1 MNIASAES
9 IEEALDGLFPAP
21 LKEKSSKEAEVYSV
35 TSSAEGSCDALAD
48 FPNIKVK
55 RELVFGE
62 EMPVSEEAPGA
73 DFYNAEVA
81 KRLECFV
88 KEPGNSFYYEVPKS
102 DVPVGTQVDFDTHSN
117 FGDHTHQF
125 GKPSIESAPPKQRAY
140 VLPQHAVDA
149 LLPTS
154 VKRQKSSEFES
165 VKRQHYNMPEC
176 SSSHE
181 GYTVNF
187 ENISVVEL
195 LYFIS
200 KISGVNFIFDKE
212 QLDFN
217 VTMVSQEPAKAED
230 LVAALL
236 QILKMHGLSVVEQGG
251 TVLLYATES
260 LSKVSRVIT
269 DDNVNEACESAV
281 ITRVFRLFNVEPD
294 KIVGIVK
301 PLLSKDAIVEV
312 SQQTRHLIVSDITSN
327 VDKIADLLNA
337 LDTPN
342 SAFEIAEYQVHGAY
356 PAALVAYAKEILNPL
371 LDNNPLQMIAQPSM
385 HKIFIV
391 STPYLINK
399 TLQILKS
406 LDAADITDVADLP
419 ASSMANNNIFMYK
432 LRYHNGKDI
441 SDALHEIGINL
452 QYAGVTNL
460 ELVNTVY
467 SVQWI
472 EANNSIVVTGTQ
484 DAVEKVVMLLEDLD
498 QPPKQVYLEV
508 LIIDVTLQD
517 SLDFGVQ
524 WIALGDE
531 QDKLAYASGLLG
543 DGLSTGTNIDGT
555 TTTNPGARFVAGNPT
570 SGPPTVPIA
579 ARDVPL
585 PGPSSLNGIPGLS
598 TATEAFGFGI
608 IGNILRHNGRSFLT
622 LGALVSALEQESNV
636 NTVLNPRIMVQDTQ
650 TATFFVGTNIPYQT
664 TSTVVGV
671 TGATTQNVQY
681 EDVGVQLKV
690 TPTIA
695 PNNIVSLQI
704 DQTIAEVTSIPTNL
718 NPTTEK
724 TLSSTRVHVPDNC
737 FLVMSG
743 HIRDKVTRVFSGVPC
758 LGTLPLIGPLFSRT
772 VDQREKR
779 NLIMF
784 VKPHVVTNIQESLD
798 LTNKEGYNS
807 NWNSHPCSMQ
817 EPQERAPECEE
828 YPSVQ
833 CVPRCD
839 VEEFLEEEIS
849 IPGVPTWAY

>member
-1 MNIASAES
+1 MQSKLKIILLSLTATSALYAES
-9 IEEALDGLFPAP
+9 IEETLDTLFPQESAAEQKAGADSYTKTVD
-21 LKEKSSKEAEVYSV
+21 LLSSQDSV
-35 TSSAEGSCDALAD
+35 TEQ
-48 FPNIKVK
+48 K
-55 RELVFGE
+55 
-62 EMPVSEEAPGA
+62 PGA
-73 DFYNAEVA
+73 DYYGEDLA
-81 KRLECFV
+81 KHLECF
-88 KEPGNSFYYEVPKS
+88 ETPPGDSFYFKAPKT
-102 DVPVGTQVDFDTHSN
+102 DVPSGVEIKLSPKAEQEFRSHSESTTSS
-117 FGDHTHQF
+117 HL
-125 GKPSIESAPPKQRAY
+125 PSSNTRVRAFA
-140 VLPQHAVDA
+140 LPQHCSDA
-149 LLPTS
+149 LFPES
-154 VKRQKSSEFES
+154 VRRQKSSDFES
-165 VKRQHYNMPEC
+165 PKKLHYSMPEC
-176 SSSHE
+176 TPSHE

-187 ENISVVEL
+187 ENISVTEL
-195 LYFIS
+195 LHFIS
-200 KISGVNFIFDKE
+200 KISGVNFIYEKD
-212 QLDFN
+212 QIDFN

-251 TVLLYATES
+251 TVLLYATQS

-269 DDNVNEACESAV
+269 DDNVNEACDSAV
-281 ITRVFRLFNVEPD
+281 ITRVFRLYNVEPD

-312 SQQTRHLIVSDITSN
+312 SKQTRHLIVSDITSN

-337 LDTPN
+337 LDMPN
-342 SAFEIAEYQVHGAY
+342 SAFEIAEYCVKGAY
-356 PAALVAYAKEILNPL
+356 PSALVAYAKEILAPL
-371 LDNNPLQMIAQPSM
+371 LDDNPMQMIAQPSM

-399 TLQILKS
+399 ALQILKS

-467 SVQWI
+467 SVQWV

-531 QDKLAYASGLLG
+531 QDKLAYASGLLA
-543 DGLSTGTNIDGT
+543 DQTSSGLQIDGST
-555 TTTNPGARFVAGNPT
+555 STNPGARYVAANPAAN
-570 SGPPTVPIA
+570 PPSIPNPG
-579 ARDVPL
+579 RDVPL
-585 PGPSSLNGIPGLS
+585 PTPSALQSLDGLAGAS
-598 TATEAFGFGI
+598 EAFGLGI
-608 IGNILRHNGRSFLT
+608 VGNILRHNGRSFLT
-622 LGALVSALEQESNV
+622 LGALVSALEQEQNV

-704 DQTIAEVTSIPTNL
+704 DQTIAEVTSNASDL
-718 NPTTEK
+718 NPRTDK
-724 TLSSTRVHVPDNC
+724 TLSTTRVHVPDNC

-743 HIRDKVTRVFSGVPC
+743 HIRDKVTRIKSGVPC
-758 LGTLPLIGPLFSRT
+758 LGSLPLIGPTFSRT
-772 VDQREKR
+772 IDQRDKR

-784 VKPHVVTNIQESLD
+784 VKPHVVTSIEESLD
-798 LTNKEGYNS
+798 LTNREGYNA

-817 EPQERAPECEE
+817 EPQEQAPECER
-828 YPSVQ
+828 YPAIQ
-833 CVPRCD
+833 CVPKCD
-839 VEEFLEEEIS
+839 DAEDLEQAQELW
-849 IPGVPTWAY
+849 GVPPCAY

>member
-1 MNIASAES
+1 
-9 IEEALDGLFPAP
+9 P
-21 LKEKSSKEAEVYSV
+21 
-35 TSSAEGSCDALAD
+35 
-48 FPNIKVK
+48 
-55 RELVFGE
+55 
-62 EMPVSEEAPGA
+62 
-73 DFYNAEVA
+73 
-81 KRLECFV
+81 
-88 KEPGNSFYYEVPKS
+88 PGNSFYFEDPKTEVPAGMKIELTPQHEDS
-102 DVPVGTQVDFDTHSN
+102 LDT
-117 FGDHTHQF
+117 DHAVKTTNTRQRAF
-125 GKPSIESAPPKQRAY
+125 ALPKQD
-140 VLPQHAVDA
+140 PDP
-149 LLPTS
+149 LLEETMH
-154 VKRQKSSEFES
+154 RQKSSDFE
-165 VKRQHYNMPEC
+165 RERRPHYNMPEC
-176 SSSHE
+176 TPSHE

-187 ENISVVEL
+187 ENISVTEL
-195 LYFIS
+195 LHFIS
-200 KISGVNFIFDKE
+200 KISGVNFIYEKD
-212 QLDFN
+212 QLDFT

-251 TVLLYATES
+251 TVLLYETQS

-269 DDNVNEACESAV
+269 DENVNEACDSAV
-281 ITRVFRLFNVEPD
+281 ITRVFRLYNVEPD

-301 PLLSKDAIVEV
+301 PLLSRDAIVEV
-312 SQQTRHLIVSDITSN
+312 SKQTRHLIVSDITSN

-342 SAFEIAEYQVHGAY
+342 SAFEVAEYYVKGAY
-356 PAALVAYAKEILNPL
+356 PAALVAYAKEILTPL
-371 LDNNPLQMIAQPSM
+371 LDDNPMQMIAQPTM

-399 TLQILKS
+399 ALQILKS

-531 QDKLAYASGLLG
+531 QDKLAYASGLLS
-543 DGLSTGTNIDGT
+543 DQNAGLQIEGSTS
-555 TTTNPGARFVAGNPT
+555 TNPGARYVAGNPA
-570 SGPPTVPIA
+570 SNPPSIPNP

-585 PGPSSLNGIPGLS
+585 PTPSNLQSLDGLAG
-598 TATEAFGFGI
+598 ATEAFGLGI
-608 IGNILRHNGRSFLT
+608 VGNILRHNGQSFLT
-622 LGALVSALEQESNV
+622 LGALVSALEQEQNV

-704 DQTIAEVTSIPTNL
+704 DQTIAEVVSTASSL
-718 NPTTEK
+718 NPRTDK
-724 TLSSTRVHVPDNC
+724 TLSTTRVHVPDNC

-743 HIRDKVTRVFSGVPC
+743 HIRDKTTRIKSGVPC
-758 LGTLPLIGPLFSRT
+758 LGSLPLIGPTFSRT
-772 VDQREKR
+772 VDQRDKR
-779 NLIMF
+779 NLVMF
-784 VKPHVVTNIQESLD
+784 VKPHVVTNIEEGID
-798 LTNKEGYNS
+798 LTNKEGYNA
-807 NWNSHPCSMQ
+807 NWNSDPCSLQ
-817 EPQERAPECEE
+817 EPQEQAPECER
-828 YPSVQ
+828 YPAIQ

-839 VEEFLEEEIS
+839 EQEEQDQASEMW
-849 IPGVPTWAY
+849 GVPSSAY